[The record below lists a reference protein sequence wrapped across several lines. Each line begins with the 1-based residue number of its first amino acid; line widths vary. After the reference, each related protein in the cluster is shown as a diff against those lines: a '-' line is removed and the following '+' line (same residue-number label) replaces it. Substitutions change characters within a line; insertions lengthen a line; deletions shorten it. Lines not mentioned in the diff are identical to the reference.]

1 MYYKEKKIKSKYFY
15 VLLTSS
21 LQITFPVA
29 FSFAPA
35 FWHITVSHCIVNIF
49 YEEQTTLFLIMILV
63 QSRPETNLRSVNSQT
78 NALNKPLVLC
88 LNKIINAK
96 WTYFFISIILLGSH
110 SPCEFW
116 KNSDCL
122 RLHCM

>member
-1 MYYKEKKIKSKYFY
+1 MYYKEKKLSQSISMFFWHHHYKS
-15 VLLTSS
+15 
-21 LQITFPVA
+21 TFPVA